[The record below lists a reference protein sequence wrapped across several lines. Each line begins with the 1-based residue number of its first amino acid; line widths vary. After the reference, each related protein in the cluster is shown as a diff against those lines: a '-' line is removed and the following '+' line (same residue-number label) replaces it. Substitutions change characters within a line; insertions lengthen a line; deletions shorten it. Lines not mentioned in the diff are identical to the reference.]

1 MYFRCWLAITERGGA
16 ADDNSAT
23 LIAAP
28 RDGFKR
34 SCDKVA
40 NRVSFY
46 INPVQRERRRR
57 RRKKGERLYNLGRR
71 EGEAVFSLQTCYLEI
86 CPVYL
91 RVCTRANSEFT
102 IDLSR
107 LRATGNKVGCG
118 ATDCHLFY
126 SAKRVANCLS
136 LSLLARFR
144 AMASSPERRKSNLR
158 EEFREFWRI
167 DNR

>member
-16 ADDNSAT
+16 ADDNSAG

-46 INPVQRERRRR
+46 INPVQRERGGGGG
-57 RRKKGERLYNLGRR
+57 KGERLYNLGRR

-107 LRATGNKVGCG
+107 HVCEQLVIKLDVEQPTV
-118 ATDCHLFY
+118 TY
-126 SAKRVANCLS
+126 SILPNVLLIVS

-158 EEFREFWRI
+158 EE
-167 DNR
+167 

>member
-16 ADDNSAT
+16 ADDNSGA

-46 INPVQRERRRR
+46 INPVQREREEEEERERDCIILVGEGGGR
-57 RRKKGERLYNLGRR
+57 VFPPNLLPRNLPCVFTRVHTRK
-71 EGEAVFSLQTCYLEI
+71 Q
-86 CPVYL
+86 
-91 RVCTRANSEFT
+91 RVHDRSVT
-102 IDLSR
+102 SR

-118 ATDCHLFY
+118 TTDCHLFY

-136 LSLLARFR
+136 LCWRDS
-144 AMASSPERRKSNLR
+144 ERWHRLQRDEKV
-158 EEFREFWRI
+158 I
-167 DNR
+167 